1 MDVKCIIIDYLAE
14 KMNKDGSVRLES
26 IPGHGDQVRIT
37 SDNGVSCVVDIDDL
51 ISAAQKC
58 KLNSI
63 GR

>member
-1 MDVKCIIIDYLAE
+1 MDVVCIICDYLAA
-14 KMNKDGSVRLES
+14 KMNTKGSVKLES
-26 IPGHGDQVRIT
+26 IAGHGDQVRIT

-58 KLNSI
+58 KLNSN

>member
-1 MDVKCIIIDYLAE
+1 MDVICVIRDYLAA
-14 KMNKDGSVRLES
+14 KINKDGSVRFES
-26 IPGHGDQVRIT
+26 IAGHGDQVRIT

-58 KLNSI
+58 KLNSN

>member
-1 MDVKCIIIDYLAE
+1 MDVKCIIGDYLAE

-26 IPGHGDQVRIT
+26 ISGHGDQVRIT

>member
-1 MDVKCIIIDYLAE
+1 MDVKCTIADLMAAKLNRVGE
-14 KMNKDGSVRLES
+14 VKLES
-26 IPGHGDQVRIT
+26 VSAHGDQVRIT
-37 SDNGVSCVVDIDDL
+37 SDNGVSCIVDIDEL